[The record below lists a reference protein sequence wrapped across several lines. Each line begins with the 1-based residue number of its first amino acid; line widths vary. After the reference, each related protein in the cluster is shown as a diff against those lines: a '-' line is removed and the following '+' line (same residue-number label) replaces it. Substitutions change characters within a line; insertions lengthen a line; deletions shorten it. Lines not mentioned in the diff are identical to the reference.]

1 MMMIPTSDIRHKIQ
15 ESNYCISRNGIS
27 TIKATFKTKLQKQPF
42 ADCTMNRGSLNMALK
57 KGVSTERIAN
67 RQILHASEHNRKR
80 RDELIQKKR
89 GVGMNCG

>member
-1 MMMIPTSDIRHKIQ
+1 
-15 ESNYCISRNGIS
+15 
-27 TIKATFKTKLQKQPF
+27 
-42 ADCTMNRGSLNMALK
+42 MALK

-89 GVGMNCG
+89 GVEVNNG